1 MKNEEIKTLEV
12 RLVTDNGNQ
21 IMKTNEAIAMAEEQ
35 GLDLIVVSNGDIP
48 VCKIYDYSKYLY
60 DQKKKEKETKKKNK
74 AAQIA
79 VKEIY
84 ISDSIEVNDLKTK
97 ARMIDKFLTNKNK
110 VRIAI
115 RYRGR
120 AITRINEG
128 GKKLEVLTSYVSVP
142 FNIDSPSKIMGNQ
155 VAMIIAPK

>member
-84 ISDSIEVNDLKTK
+84 ISDSIEVYDLITK
-97 ARMIDKFLTNKNK
+97 D
-110 VRIAI
+110 
-115 RYRGR
+115 
-120 AITRINEG
+120 
-128 GKKLEVLTSYVSVP
+128 
-142 FNIDSPSKIMGNQ
+142 
-155 VAMIIAPK
+155 